1 LTKPIGPIRLSA
13 DWVIPIDRS
22 PMSDAAILIDAEGRI
37 AELGPSGNVPSPPGA
52 QTAHFPGAA
61 LLPGLVNAHTH
72 LELTGLAGKVDD
84 ADFTQWI
91 RGVRELKASLT
102 PDWFATAARQGV
114 RESFAAGITY
124 VLDTGDSGAVFAA
137 LAELGG
143 AGTVY
148 QEVFGPHPDQVA
160 ASIAEL
166 TDKAAAA
173 RSKATHRLN
182 VGISPHAPYT
192 VSAPLYR
199 AVARLAQT
207 GRYPIAVHLAESAA
221 ETDFVVH
228 GKGPFAD
235 AWQARGIP
243 PLADQRP
250 NDPAARRSPV
260 AWLDA
265 QGILTPQTL
274 VIHAVQVDALDLA
287 ILAERSV
294 GIAICPLSNRR
305 HGHGDPPLKAMR
317 QAGIKVAVGTDSV
330 LSVGKLDLFAEMRA
344 ARALAGLSARRALAL
359 GTAEAA
365 RLASPA
371 ADFGS
376 LTKGL
381 WGDVVAVALPGTP
394 DQDPE
399 ERVLLAGPDQ
409 ILATYATGRL
419 VYRQGHPT

>member
-1 LTKPIGPIRLSA
+1 MTKPAGPIRLSA

-22 PMSDAAILIDAEGRI
+22 PMFDAAILIDAEGRI
-37 AELGPSGNVPSPPGA
+37 AELGPAGNVPSPPGG
-52 QTAHFPGAA
+52 QTAHFAGAA

-84 ADFTQWI
+84 ADFTRWI
-91 RGVRELKASLT
+91 RGVRELKADLT
-102 PDWFATAARQGV
+102 ADWFATAARQGV
-114 RESFAAGITY
+114 RDCFAAGITY
-124 VLDTGDSGAVFAA
+124 VLDTGDSGAVFGA
-137 LAELGG
+137 LIELGG

-160 ASIAEL
+160 TSLAEL
-166 TDKAAAA
+166 TEKAATA
-173 RSKATHRLN
+173 RSKAPRRVN

-199 AVARLAQT
+199 AVARLAQV
-207 GRYPIAVHLAESAA
+207 GRYPIAVHLAESPA
-221 ETDFVVH
+221 ETAFVVH
-228 GKGPFAD
+228 GQGPFAD

-274 VIHAVQVDALDLA
+274 VIHAVQVDAQDVA
-287 ILAERSV
+287 ILAERNV
-294 GIAICPLSNRR
+294 GVAICPLSNRR

-317 QAGIKVAVGTDSV
+317 QAGIKVGVGTDSV

-344 ARALAGLSARRALAL
+344 ARTMAGLSARRALAL

-399 ERVLLAGPDQ
+399 ERVLMAGPDQ
-409 ILATYATGRL
+409 ILATYASGRL